1 MENYIITDKNA
12 MDEISKLSYDTTP
25 ELIAEIKQR
34 ISSNDLKSF
43 FFKILLIGKYGSDF
57 YNTLLN

>member
-43 FFKILLIGKYGSDF
+43 FLKILLIGKYGSDF

>member
-43 FFKILLIGKYGSDF
+43 FFKILLIDKYGSDF